1 MGLACER
8 IQNAFAPRL
17 RLRGSAERPWSRR
30 IRYARSARNQLEE
43 NGVEHFDVVVIG
55 AGSSGGI
62 VASRLSETAERSVLL
77 LEAGPDFPDEETLA
91 PLFTVSG
98 GQAWFPAGI
107 PEMDWNYWNE
117 PLPNGHRVRLARG
130 RLVGGSSMVNG
141 CVAVRGAPFDYD
153 RWASF
158 GNPGWAWADL
168 LPYFLEIEND
178 LDFGDQELHNDSG
191 PIPVRRFWEHA
202 WDPVH
207 HAFTEAC
214 VDMGL
219 EYERDLNAPGAS
231 VGAVGPW
238 PQNRYREIRMGTLVT
253 YIRAARKRPNFT
265 LRADSLVDRILLDG
279 TTVRGVAY
287 VDAQDERQEVT
298 ADLVITAAGAYSTP
312 PLLQRSG
319 IGIASELQAAGIDPV
334 HELPVGQGLL
344 DHANCAFVI
353 HAPDL
358 SERIGRLFLTNCRG
372 PLGLLGEPEWQAFP
386 VPLDEEDGTAAIII
400 CHNRQ
405 EAEGYVRVQSPDPAA
420 PPRIDHRYGSVERD
434 LERFEHAWEFF
445 REAISKPAFAKTGA
459 RELTAGQDPR
469 EIALT
474 SLGTSQHPVGSCRM
488 GPASDPR
495 TVVDAELRVHGI
507 QGLMVADSSIFP
519 DNVMNN
525 TNLTCY
531 VIGEI
536 AADIVEGTRHEPLAA
551 EDETS
556 VVG

>member
-1 MGLACER
+1 M
-8 IQNAFAPRL
+8 
-17 RLRGSAERPWSRR
+17 
-30 IRYARSARNQLEE
+30 
-43 NGVEHFDVVVIG
+43 EHFDVVVVG
-55 AGSSGGI
+55 AGSSGG
-62 VASRLSETAERSVLL
+62 VAASRLSETPERSVLL
-77 LEAGPDFPDEETLA
+77 LEAGPDFPEEEALV
-91 PLFTVSG
+91 PLFVVSG

-117 PLPNGHRVRLARG
+117 PLPNGHLVRLARG

-158 GNPGWAWADL
+158 GNPGWAWEDV

-178 LDFGDQELHNDSG
+178 VDFGSDELHNDSG

-207 HAFTEAC
+207 HVFTEAC
-214 VDMGL
+214 VEMGL
-219 EYERDLNAPGAS
+219 EYERDLNKPSAN
-231 VGAVGPW
+231 VGTVGPW
-238 PQNRYREIRMGTLVT
+238 PQNRHREIRMGTLVT

-265 LRADSLVDRILLDG
+265 LRADSLVDRILFDG
-279 TTVRGVAY
+279 TKARGVAY
-287 VDAQDERQEVT
+287 MDASGQRQEVS
-298 ADLVITAAGAYSTP
+298 ADLVIAAAGAYSTP

-319 IGIASELQAAGIDPV
+319 IGMADELHAAGIESF
-334 HELPVGQGLL
+334 HELPVGRGLL

-353 HAPDL
+353 HAPAL

-372 PLGLLGEPEWQAFP
+372 PLGLLDEPEWQAFP
-386 VPLDEEDGTAAIII
+386 VPLDEDAGTAALII

-405 EAEGYVRVQSPDPAA
+405 EAQGYVTVQSADPTQA
-420 PPRIDHRYGSVERD
+420 PRIDHRYGSVERD

-445 REAISKPAFAKTGA
+445 REAITKPAFAKAGA
-459 RELTAGQDPR
+459 RELTADEDPR
-469 EIALT
+469 EIALR
-474 SLGTSQHPVGSCRM
+474 SLGTAQHPVGSCRM

-495 TVVDAELRVHGI
+495 TVVDSELRVHGI
-507 QGLMVADSSIFP
+507 DGLMVADSSIFP

-536 AADIVEGTRHEPLAA
+536 AADLVDGTRHEPLRLEA
-551 EDETS
+551 DSS